1 MLELRVDQKYF
12 AIGALYQQA
21 DRLSRGKRGRHFRG
35 ALGARPEAIMAR
47 RIAARTVLLELTTPM
62 NASRIDVQR
71 GRQVQGRL
79 AR

>member
-21 DRLSRGKRGRHFRG
+21 DRLSRGKSGRHFRG
-35 ALGARPEAIMAR
+35 ALSARPEAIIAR
-47 RIAARTVLLELTTPM
+47 RIAARTVLLVLIISM
-62 NASRIDVQR
+62 NASRIDVQC